1 MFDSQAMSWEDRFNS
16 GLGKTLFAKPSLED
30 PETGVTA
37 LFPNSKTFE
46 IHYAQQAGR

>member
-1 MFDSQAMSWEDRFNS
+1 MFDSQAMSWEDRCNS

-30 PETGVTA
+30 PETGVTV
-37 LFPNSKTFE
+37 LFLNNKTFE